1 MKIKVGRAIERRR
14 DDVEPEGERL
24 GQMVAEDLNE
34 GILEPGRESL
44 RSMRRRA
51 AFAAVIDE
59 LDDLISDVDDE

>member
-1 MKIKVGRAIERRR
+1 ME
-14 DDVEPEGERL
+14 
-24 GQMVAEDLNE
+24 QMVAEDLNE

-51 AFAAVIDE
+51 VFAAVIDE

>member
-1 MKIKVGRAIERRR
+1 M
-14 DDVEPEGERL
+14 EPEGERL